1 MTDSPDFP
9 DPAAARVAPA
19 ARSAPHANGSDAP
32 EKRVLRIGFVPLSDC
47 APLVLATELGLDRQH
62 GIELELC
69 RQPSWAAVRD
79 KLLSG
84 ELDAA
89 HTLSGLAIGVELGI
103 GGPQHPMAVLMTLNQ
118 NGQAITLSRALA
130 ARLDDPRALNASE
143 RLDGGRDGG
152 PEGGGALAR
161 ALHAG
166 AGAGAGF
173 DGRPVF
179 AHTFPTGSHAM
190 WLYYWLAAQGIDPLR
205 AVDSVVIPPP
215 QMAASMGAGELD
227 GFCAGEPWSAQAE
240 ASGAGVTVATTDAV
254 WPDHPEKVVTTTR
267 RFVRTHPH
275 AARALVMTLLD
286 ACRRLDA
293 PAGRRL
299 AAGLLA
305 RPGWI
310 DAPHALI
317 AARLCGDYG
326 GASGGARPSRW
337 PALHVARPL
346 RFFGDGEVNF
356 PYVSDAVWFMTQYR
370 RWGMLSASCDYAVTA
385 ASLCQTALYREAAGR
400 LGVAAPAGDT
410 RTSVLMDGRRWDGSA
425 PREWDGS
432 NAPA

>member
-9 DPAAARVAPA
+9 VPSASTASAASPASPA
-19 ARSAPHANGSDAP
+19 SGPAPHVSGSDAP
-32 EKRVLRIGFVPLSDC
+32 EKRVLRVGFVPLSDC
-47 APLVLATELGLDRQH
+47 APLALAAELGLDRRH
-62 GIELELC
+62 GIEIVLC

-130 ARLDDPRALNASE
+130 GRLAGPRALHA
-143 RLDGGRDGG
+143 D
-152 PEGGGALAR
+152 GALAR

-166 AGAGAGF
+166 AGAGR
-173 DGRPVF
+173 DGRPMF
-179 AHTFPTGSHAM
+179 AHTFPTGTHAM

-254 WPDHPEKVVTTTR
+254 WPDHPEKVVTATR
-267 RFVRTHPH
+267 RFVQTHPH
-275 AARALVMTLLD
+275 AARALIMTLLD

-293 PAGRRL
+293 PAERRF
-299 AAGLLA
+299 AAELLA

-310 DAPHALI
+310 DAPYALI
-317 AARLCGDYG
+317 ARRLCGDYG
-326 GASGGARPSRW
+326 GHLGDVDASGGARPFQW
-337 PALHVARPL
+337 PAVHVGRPL
-346 RFFGDGEVNF
+346 RFFGDGAVNF

-370 RWGMLSASCDYAVTA
+370 RWGMLSAPCDYAAVA
-385 ASLCQTALYREAAGR
+385 AALCQTALYREAAGR
-400 LGVAAPAGDT
+400 LGVATPAGDA
-410 RTSVLMDGRRWDGSA
+410 RASVLMDGRRWDGSA
-425 PREWDGS
+425 PQGWDGS
-432 NAPA
+432 GAPR